1 LGDFYAV
8 RIVHISTVLTLRAHQ
23 CTAADADFWAEG
35 VSQEYRKLPMINAVE
50 KTEVVMA
57 ADGKSWEK

>member
-1 LGDFYAV
+1 MAV
-8 RIVHISTVLTLRAHQ
+8 
-23 CTAADADFWAEG
+23 DADFWAEG
-35 VSQEYRKLPMINAVE
+35 VSQEYRKLLMSNAVE